1 MQRIPRVTKYKSYQ
15 ARLFELSISGLEVK
29 ERRVKRLKNTNEGRK
44 DGTCSFI

>member
-29 ERRVKRLKNTNEGRK
+29 EEELNDQKYQ
-44 DGTCSFI
+44 